1 MLTTPQQPT
10 PLCEAAD
17 LDVRPSGIV
26 LPANACDCHAHVFGP
41 VEKYPYVDHRTYTPP
56 DASFADYQK
65 MLSTLG
71 LERGVIV
78 QPSVLGTDN
87 RATLDAVAA
96 GGDQYR
102 AVVVVNED
110 VSAQELQV
118 MYDAG
123 ARGARVNLLFRSN
136 FQVDNLR
143 TLAKKL
149 ADANMHLQLLIDV
162 SQFSDLKTTL
172 ADLPVDLVFD
182 HMGHMPTT
190 ESQNHP
196 GFQDLLALVSE
207 GKAWAKLSGSYRF
220 TQESAAPYQD
230 VTAVAQSLIN
240 ANPERMVWASDWPHP
255 HIPVA
260 MPNDGDLLDML
271 SLWAPNAPVRNRIL
285 VDNPTQLYGF

>member
-1 MLTTPQQPT
+1 MQTTPQDSA
-10 PLCEAAD
+10 PLCAAAD
-17 LDVRPSGIV
+17 PVVHPASFV
-26 LPANACDCHAHVFGP
+26 PPANACDCHAHVFGP
-41 VEKYPYVDHRTYTPP
+41 VAQYPYVENRTYTPP
-56 DASFADYQK
+56 DASFAQYKK
-65 MLSTLG
+65 MLDTLG
-71 LERGVIV
+71 IDRGVIV

-87 RATLDAVAA
+87 RATLDAVAE
-96 GGDQYR
+96 GGDQFR

-110 VSAQELQV
+110 ISVAELQT
-118 MYDAG
+118 MYDQG
-123 ARGARVNLLFRSN
+123 ARGVRINLLFRSN

-143 TLAKKL
+143 TLAAKL

-162 SQFSDLKTTL
+162 SQFAELKATL
-172 ADLPVDLVFD
+172 GDLPVDLVFD

-196 GFQDLLALVSE
+196 GFQDLLSLVSA
-207 GKAWAKLSGSYRF
+207 GKAWVKLSGSYRF
-220 TQESAAPYQD
+220 TNEKSAPYQD
-230 VTAVAQSLIN
+230 VTAVAQALIN

-271 SLWAPNAPVRNRIL
+271 ALWAPDEVIRNRIL